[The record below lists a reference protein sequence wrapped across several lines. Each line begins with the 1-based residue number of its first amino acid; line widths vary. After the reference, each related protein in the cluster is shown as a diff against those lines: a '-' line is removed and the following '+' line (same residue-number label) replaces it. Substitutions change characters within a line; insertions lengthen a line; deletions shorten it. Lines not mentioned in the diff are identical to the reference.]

1 MKNCGVI
8 RDLPKAITNNSD
20 NYVENYMK
28 IKVNSDED
36 FPLNKTLKRYITR

>member
-8 RDLPKAITNNSD
+8 RDLAIAITNNSD
-20 NYVENYMK
+20 SYVENYMK

-36 FPLNKTLKRYITR
+36 FPLNKTLIRYITW